1 MIGMYNGPAFISDM
15 NILRKF
21 FFNRTEGLF
30 ISDINTV
37 VKTAYKEYK
46 ENKPD
51 FVREYGQFAYMDVL
65 DQNKYAELT
74 KTYTVTNLG
83 TVYEDYMALLGAIA
97 YFNSFEMLTD
107 TSYQRN
113 YALWA
118 KPFKSRID
126 AIVDR
131 VIGSA
136 VPQRIYEDNINDTE
150 DVSNIHKILQSH

>member
-1 MIGMYNGPAFISDM
+1 
-15 NILRKF
+15 
-21 FFNRTEGLF
+21 
-30 ISDINTV
+30 
-37 VKTAYKEYK
+37 
-46 ENKPD
+46 
-51 FVREYGQFAYMDVL
+51 MDVL
-65 DQNKYAELT
+65 DQHKYAELT
-74 KTYTVTNLG
+74 KTYDVTNLG

-107 TSYQRN
+107 TSNRN

-126 AIVDR
+126 AIVSR

-150 DVSNIHKILQSH
+150 DVSNIQNTTNH